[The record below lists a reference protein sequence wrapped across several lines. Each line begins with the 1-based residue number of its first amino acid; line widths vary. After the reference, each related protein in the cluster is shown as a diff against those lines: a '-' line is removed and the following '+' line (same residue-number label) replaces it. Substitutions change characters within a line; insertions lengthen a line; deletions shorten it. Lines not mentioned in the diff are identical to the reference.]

1 MSVGG
6 VSVGSFSDGTGDLI
20 FFEEFYFFSEEDFC
34 VNLASAWV
42 LASAAAWTA
51 AAFFLMAAAT
61 RSLLLGRL
69 DFSLVMV

>member
-6 VSVGSFSDGTGDLI
+6 VSVGSFSDGTI

-34 VNLASAWV
+34 VNLSSAWV

-51 AAFFLMAAAT
+51 VAFFLIAAAT
-61 RSLLLGRL
+61 RSLLLGRF